1 MTITAKVRKRMI
13 ETGRLVHALVQGE
26 SGATTIVFKIEGE
39 TDLIAEDTLYLYLLY
54 KRPNDQTV
62 QLPILLTKV
71 IEDDIIYASF
81 SPGAYFTAN
90 EGPVEIS
97 VIATSSEA
105 VLGGS
110 GEVTNTLLWSSFPAW
125 LLVAPSQLADSSTI
139 IEENVFTQ
147 YLAELEAESDEAKA
161 YASDAEEFAKGTR
174 SDGETV
180 PHASSGSGDNAKA
193 YKNLAKD
200 WAMKTGGPVEGVEM
214 SAKVY
219 AASSQN
225 YATESQQWANKM
237 DGKVLGTD
245 YSAKYYAGEASDS
258 ATAAGLSAD
267 SAAASAGIVSDHATA
282 IDAIYADLTN
292 IDAVATDIQDDD
304 SVIDA
309 VAHDLAKVTAVADDL
324 TNIDAV
330 NSNKTNIN
338 TIAGSISNVN
348 SVAGNIANVNAVA
361 GNATNINA
369 VKTNESNINKV
380 AAIDGDVSMVA
391 AIDDDVSKV
400 ADIYGDV
407 SAVAAIDSDV
417 TAVSGIKTDVSAVA
431 NVASDVE
438 TVADE
443 LTDIGTVAT
452 NISDV
457 SAVADDI
464 TKVTAVADD
473 LTNID
478 AVADDLTNIDNA
490 VNYALEAEGFA
501 VGEQNGT
508 PVSSG
513 SPYYQNNAKYYSQE
527 VPALKSAIYDN
538 FLSCVTSGVFSIYRF
553 TQHNGNLANGGIWN
567 NVNSSFKHVVIPV
580 YSGLS
585 LKLKTASNSP
595 ICGNFGFVKT
605 YSEPSEGGTVD
616 YSSQEGYTDKFV
628 MGGQLEFSLTCPSD
642 CKYLILE
649 NYYFG
654 AYTPF
659 IYLYLGNRNLLEDIS
674 EKSIKYVGDISYLG
688 ITTLSNLQERG
699 YYNCPATYL
708 SSLTDLP
715 TELTASQGFDLFVF
729 PHSAAGGV
737 AYQLLINNA
746 GLAWFRYGQ
755 NEFKPFNHRL
765 VSDDIT
771 WYALGDSITQG
782 VYSTGPNQSAVTSE
796 NWVNLVASKT
806 GFRVTNYGVGG
817 SGYVDNTHATD
828 GKNAREK
835 ADTIDFSTC
844 DLVTLAYGINDW
856 KYGYPLGSMSD
867 NIADGGTMYANMRY
881 VIEKI
886 ITDNPNCKILV
897 ITPLNCMGYA
907 FDYGNESTNW
917 GLGYT
922 ISGNGKTLQD
932 FYNGMKEICDYYGIE
947 LVDQTHTSV
956 VNRKSIIG
964 TLLDGVHP
972 SLDCHKALGHELA
985 KKIKFM

>member
-1 MTITAKVRKRMI
+1 MPEYSSTTITPSDGVQVPGMNGS
-13 ETGRLVHALVQGE
+13 TSGNFLLSALK
-26 SGATTIVFKIEGE
+26 SYI
-39 TDLIAEDTLYLYLLY
+39 LAEKGLANGLASLDGNGKLTAS
-54 KRPNDQTV
+54 
-62 QLPILLTKV
+62 QLPDLADDV
-71 IEDDIIYASF
+71 IVVASYASLPATGTAGKIYITADNNKMYRWDPDLTTPDYVEL
-81 SPGAYFTAN
+81 SVDLSAY
-90 EGPVEIS
+90 
-97 VIATSSEA
+97 ATKAELSAEESSREA
-105 VLGGS
+105 
-110 GEVTNTLLWSSFPAW
+110 
-125 LLVAPSQLADSSTI
+125 ADS
-139 IEENVFTQ
+139 N
-147 YLAELEAESDEAKA
+147 
-161 YASDAEEFAKGTR
+161 
-174 SDGETV
+174 
-180 PHASSGSGDNAKA
+180 
-193 YKNLAKD
+193 
-200 WAMKTGGPVEGVEM
+200 
-214 SAKVY
+214 
-219 AASSQN
+219 
-225 YATESQQWANKM
+225 
-237 DGKVLGTD
+237 
-245 YSAKYYAGEASDS
+245 
-258 ATAAGLSAD
+258 
-267 SAAASAGIVSDHATA
+267 
-282 IDAIYADLTN
+282 
-292 IDAVATDIQDDD
+292 
-304 SVIDA
+304 
-309 VAHDLAKVTAVADDL
+309 
-324 TNIDAV
+324 
-330 NSNKTNIN
+330 
-338 TIAGSISNVN
+338 
-348 SVAGNIANVNAVA
+348 
-361 GNATNINA
+361 
-369 VKTNESNINKV
+369 
-380 AAIDGDVSMVA
+380 
-391 AIDDDVSKV
+391 
-400 ADIYGDV
+400 
-407 SAVAAIDSDV
+407 
-417 TAVSGIKTDVSAVA
+417 
-431 NVASDVE
+431 
-438 TVADE
+438 
-443 LTDIGTVAT
+443 
-452 NISDV
+452 
-457 SAVADDI
+457 
-464 TKVTAVADD
+464 
-473 LTNID
+473 
-478 AVADDLTNIDNA
+478 
-490 VNYALEAEGFA
+490 
-501 VGEQNGT
+501 
-508 PVSSG
+508 
-513 SPYYQNNAKYYSQE
+513 
-527 VPALKSAIYDN
+527 LKSAIDAN
-538 FLSCVTSGVFSIYRF
+538 FLSCLTSGVFSIYRF

-567 NVNSSFKHVVIPV
+567 NVNSSYKHVVIPV

-585 LKLKTASNSP
+585 LKLKTASDSP

-616 YSSQEGYTDKFV
+616 YSSQEGYTGKFV

-649 NYYFG
+649 NYYSG

-659 IYLYLGNRNLLEDIS
+659 SYLYLGSRNLLEDIS

-688 ITTLSNLQERG
+688 ITTLGNLQERG
-699 YYNCPATYL
+699 YYNCPAGYL

-715 TELTASQGFDLFVF
+715 TDLTASQGFDLFVF
-729 PHSAAGGV
+729 PQSAGGTV
-737 AYQLLINNA
+737 YQLLINNL

-782 VYSTGPNQSAVTSE
+782 VYSTGPNQSSVTSE

-828 GKNAREK
+828 GKNAKEK

-947 LVDQTHTSV
+947 LIDQTHTSV